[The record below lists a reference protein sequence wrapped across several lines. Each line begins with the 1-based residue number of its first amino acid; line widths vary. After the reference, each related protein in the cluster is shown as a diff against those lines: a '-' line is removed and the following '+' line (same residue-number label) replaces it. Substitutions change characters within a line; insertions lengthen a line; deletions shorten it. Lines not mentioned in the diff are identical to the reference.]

1 MAKEEINIEDL
12 KRFLVG
18 LYRRYNSRKYISHD
32 PLRFACRYERRE
44 DAEIAALLAAVLAYG
59 RVGQISNSLEKLFA
73 ITGDSPYDFTMNF
86 GQAEEAKLVDFRHR
100 FNSGGDMADLFRVL
114 KVALKDK
121 GSLEDIFVESYRPA
135 DTNTVGALTG
145 FVHSLL
151 NIHSQ
156 ETGCEPSAGLK
167 YLLSD
172 PKKNSPCKRLHLF
185 LRWVVRDDAVDLG
198 LWKKVSKADLLIP
211 MDVHMSRIT
220 GVLNF
225 HDHKSISIRTAVLA
239 TAGFAEICPEDPVKY
254 DFVLC
259 RIGMLGGGQD
269 WKSIKSYIQGNN
281 E

>member
-1 MAKEEINIEDL
+1 
-12 KRFLVG
+12 
-18 LYRRYNSRKYISHD
+18 
-32 PLRFACRYERRE
+32 
-44 DAEIAALLAAVLAYG
+44 
-59 RVGQISNSLEKLFA
+59 
-73 ITGDSPYDFTMNF
+73 MNF
-86 GQAEEAKLVDFRHR
+86 GGADVAKLADFRHR
-100 FNSGGDMADLFRVL
+100 FNSGEDLADLFRVL

-121 GSLEDIFVESYRPA
+121 GSLEDVFVEGYRPA
-135 DTNTVGALTG
+135 DANTVPALTK

-156 ETGCEPSAGLK
+156 RTGSEPSAGLK

-220 GVLNF
+220 RVLNF
-225 HDHKSISIRTAVLA
+225 HEHKSISIRTAVLA
-239 TAGFAEICPEDPVKY
+239 TAGFAEICPKDPVKY

-259 RIGMLGGGQD
+259 RAGITGSEEDLAKISGLAGV
-269 WKSIKSYIQGNN
+269 
-281 E
+281 